1 MRRLMGRHSP
11 TGDEMRRCGSDIHTR
26 SSGFTYIGILL
37 AVAILS
43 ISLAAAGTV
52 WSTVAQR
59 DREAEL
65 LFVGEAYRTA
75 IEHYFRQGG
84 QLPHE
89 LEDLIEDDRAPTV
102 RRYLRRL
109 YADPVTGQFDW
120 EIIRSAD
127 GSITGVHSASMKSPI
142 KRANF
147 SAREETFE
155 DAECYCD
162 WRFEFDPPVRFRK
175 RQR

>member
-1 MRRLMGRHSP
+1 MRRRTGRHSP
-11 TGDEMRRCGSDIHTR
+11 IGDEMRSDRNRLRIR

-43 ISLAAAGTV
+43 ISLAAASTL
-52 WSTVAQR
+52 WSTVVQR

-65 LFVGEAYRTA
+65 LFVGEAYRAA

-84 QLPHE
+84 QLPQE
-89 LEDLIEDDRAPTV
+89 LEDLIQDDRGPAV

-109 YADPVTGQFDW
+109 YPDPITGQLDW
-120 EIIRSAD
+120 EIIRTPD
-127 GSITGVHSASMKSPI
+127 GGISGVHSVSTKAPI

-147 SAREETFE
+147 PAREVAFE

-162 WRFEFDPPVRFRK
+162 WRFEFDPARLRK

>member
-1 MRRLMGRHSP
+1 MVRPYRSGLYA
-11 TGDEMRRCGSDIHTR
+11 R

-65 LFVGEAYRTA
+65 LFIGEAYRSA

-89 LEDLIEDDRAPTV
+89 LEDLVQDDRTPTV

-109 YADPVTGQFDW
+109 YPDPITGHLDW
-120 EIIRSAD
+120 EIIRTAD
-127 GSITGVHSASMKSPI
+127 GGITGVHSVSTRAPI

-147 SAREETFE
+147 PAREIAFE
-155 DAECYCD
+155 DAEGYCD
-162 WRFEFDPPVRFRK
+162 WRFEFDPSVRFR
-175 RQR
+175 RRLH

>member
-1 MRRLMGRHSP
+1 MRRDRGGMQA
-11 TGDEMRRCGSDIHTR
+11 R
-26 SSGFTYIGILL
+26 SSGFTYVGILL

-43 ISLAAAGTV
+43 ISLAAAGTA

-65 LFVGEAYRTA
+65 LFIGEAYRAA

-89 LEDLIEDDRAPTV
+89 LEQLVQDDRTPTV

-109 YADPVTGQFDW
+109 YPDPITGELDW
-120 EIIRSAD
+120 EIIRTPD
-127 GSITGVHSASMKSPI
+127 GGITGVHSISTKSPM

-147 SAREETFE
+147 QAREVAFK

-162 WRFEFDPPVRFRK
+162 WRFEFDPSARFR
-175 RQR
+175 RRLR